1 MSLKEIREI
10 FAKNASPSDK
20 KPMEAY
26 MRNLFDFYGIRAGK
40 RRELSKTYI
49 REANKAD
56 KIDWDFL
63 KSLFEDKMRE
73 INYLGLDILR
83 VQTHLLSLSDFDR
96 LVSLAQIRP
105 WWDTIDVIDTI
116 IGSLGLI
123 DSGFEEKILELSTSD
138 NFWLRRIAIGHQR
151 KYKDKTRTNLLA
163 KIIKTNIQIPT
174 QTKDEKFFIEK
185 SIGWALREYSKT
197 NPSWVRDFL
206 DENMDEMPALSR
218 REASKYL

>member
-20 KPMEAY
+20 KTMEAY

-49 REANKAD
+49 REAKKAD